1 MTLVSLDIEQS
12 ASPVVLALFAAA
24 VYWTIR
30 PCGYCIVLFSILFLS
45 TSPSS
50 PLTPSPTS
58 ITPKVNLS
66 LSAADPDRRWLSTN
80 GGRIFDPF
88 LIAYVEWDRLIS
100 SSSSFSPSS
109 SSSFSSESTS
119 TQSSDSSPESTSTRS
134 SDSSPGSTSTQS
146 SDSSPETNS
155 DFTTIQQIDLSVDI
169 NTKITSTSRKGL
181 VDWIF
186 SRNHHLSRGN
196 EEDEMVRD
204 GTRSKREEGDLN
216 LPKGYYD
223 FSWRGI
229 GFVLDLNPRRT
240 DQGLAWELSQARR
253 RPFNP
258 ETSQSSK
265 VNQSRIDE
273 NENDPSEVDSKP
285 IHQDSRWKSI
295 PFVGSW

>member
-50 PLTPSPTS
+50 PLTPSPTT

-88 LIAYVEWDRLIS
+88 LIAYVEWDRLICS
-100 SSSSFSPSS
+100 SSSSPSS
-109 SSSFSSESTS
+109 SSSFSPESTS
-119 TQSSDSSPESTSTRS
+119 IQSSDSSPESTST
-134 SDSSPGSTSTQS
+134 QS
-146 SDSSPETNS
+146 FDSSPETNS
-155 DFTTIQQIDLSVDI
+155 DSTTPQQLDSADGMDTKLS
-169 NTKITSTSRKGL
+169 STSRKGL

-196 EEDEMVRD
+196 DEDEKVKD
-204 GTRSKREEGDLN
+204 GRKSKRAEGDLN

-253 RPFNP
+253 RPFNSDI
-258 ETSQSSK
+258 SQSSE
-265 VNQSRIDE
+265 VNQSQIDE
-273 NENDPSEVDSKP
+273 NKNNPSQVDSKP
-285 IHQDSRWKSI
+285 IHQGSRWKSI